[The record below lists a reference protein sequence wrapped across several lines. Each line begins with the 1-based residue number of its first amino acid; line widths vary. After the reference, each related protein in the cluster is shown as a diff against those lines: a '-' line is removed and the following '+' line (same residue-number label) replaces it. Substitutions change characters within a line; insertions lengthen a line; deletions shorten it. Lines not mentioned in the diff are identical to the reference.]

1 MKFNLKGLFRRE
13 ESLSHVF
20 LTCVTDEIINKI
32 KSKDNYDIE
41 TTEVDM
47 KLYIEDTEV
56 DINKFFDN
64 LMKYYETHIKE
75 EATKLLK
82 KQLSQKAIDIAN
94 TLNDLQ
100 NKLECLEDDISWDE
114 KLLK

>member
-1 MKFNLKGLFRRE
+1 MKFKIKDLLKANVNVA
-13 ESLSHVF
+13 HIF
-20 LTCVTDEIINKI
+20 LTCVTNELGKKI
-32 KSKDNYDIE
+32 TSQENYNIE

-94 TLNDLQ
+94 TLEDLKY
-100 NKLECLEDDISWDE
+100 KLECLEDDISWDE

>member
-1 MKFNLKGLFRRE
+1 MKFKIKDLFRANVNVA
-13 ESLSHVF
+13 HIF
-20 LTCVTDEIINKI
+20 LTCVTNEVIEKI
-32 KSKDNYDIE
+32 KSQENYNTE

-82 KQLSQKAIDIAN
+82 KQLSQKAIDIAD
-94 TLNDLQ
+94 TLNDLK

>member
-1 MKFNLKGLFRRE
+1 MKF
-13 ESLSHVF
+13 
-20 LTCVTDEIINKI
+20 KI
-32 KSKDNYDIE
+32 KDLIKVNVEVAHLYLSCITTELIKNITNKENYNFD

-47 KLYIEDTEV
+47 KLFIEDTEV
-56 DINKFFDN
+56 DINKFMN
-64 LMKYYETHIKE
+64 TLMGNYYELIKK

-82 KQLSQKAIDIAN
+82 KQLSQKAIDIAD

>member
-1 MKFNLKGLFRRE
+1 MKFKIKDLFRANVNVA
-13 ESLSHVF
+13 HIF
-20 LTCVTDEIINKI
+20 LTCVTNEVIEKI
-32 KSKDNYDIE
+32 KSQENYNTE

-75 EATKLLK
+75 EATKLVK
-82 KQLSQKAIDIAN
+82 ANLSEKATEISWLLSEIQ
-94 TLNDLQ
+94 T
-100 NKLECLEDDISWDE
+100 KLEYLEENISWDE

>member
-1 MKFNLKGLFRRE
+1 MKFKIKDLFRANVNVA
-13 ESLSHVF
+13 HIF
-20 LTCVTDEIINKI
+20 LTCVTNEVIEKI
-32 KSKDNYDIE
+32 KSQENYNTE